1 MTLEMPKMAPF
12 KLTKTGRL
20 CSGTTNTVRTI
31 APPKMPA
38 APRPA
43 MARPTMKTGELG
55 AAPQM
60 ADPTSN
66 KKMQARKTVFA
77 E

>member
-1 MTLEMPKMAPF
+1 
-12 KLTKTGRL
+12 
-20 CSGTTNTVRTI
+20 
-31 APPKMPA
+31 
-38 APRPA
+38 
-43 MARPTMKTGELG
+43 MKVGELG

-60 ADPTSN
+60 TDPASN